1 MWDDL
6 TPLDLVAVGSF
17 FVIWI
22 TYNLFLD
29 GALLRPSSI
38 NAQMVHIRQVWMQ
51 RLLERDNRIV
61 DSTLIGHS
69 IHSATFFAS
78 TTIILLAGLV
88 GVLGAADR
96 VHAAF
101 GDISVLLSRSQALF
115 EVKLLLMIAIYAYA
129 FFKFTWSIRQ
139 FNYFCA
145 VVGSAPHAPSA
156 AGDAELSRR
165 MALILSNGAWQLNA
179 GVRAH
184 YFALASLGW
193 FVHPVVLIVTTV
205 LMVTVLVRRQMY
217 SPVAQSIA
225 RHVVCLGGGEGE
237 GSSPDADSPARDP
250 R

>member
-1 MWDDL
+1 VTPVWDDISW
-6 TPLDLVAVGSF
+6 LDLLAVGGF
-17 FVIWI
+17 FAIWLI
-22 TYNLFLD
+22 YNLFLD
-29 GALLRPSSI
+29 GPLLRRSSI
-38 NAQMVHIRQVWMQ
+38 NAQMVQIRQVWMQ
-51 RLLERDNRIV
+51 RLLERENRIV

-129 FFKFTWSIRQ
+129 FFKFTWAIRQ

-145 VVGSAPHAPSA
+145 VVGSAPNAPAA

-193 FVHPVVLIVTTV
+193 FVHPLALIATTV
-205 LMVTVLVRRQMY
+205 LMVSVLVRRQMF

-225 RHVVCLGGGEGE
+225 RHAVSLEGGGSGP
-237 GSSPDADSPARDP
+237 GAAP
-250 R
+250 RR

>member
-1 MWDDL
+1 MWVTPVWDDISW
-6 TPLDLVAVGSF
+6 LDLLAVGSF
-17 FVIWI
+17 FAIWLI
-22 TYNLFLD
+22 YNLFLD
-29 GALLRPSSI
+29 GPLLRRSSI
-38 NAQMVHIRQVWMQ
+38 NGQMVQIRQVWMQ
-51 RLLERDNRIV
+51 RLLERENRIV

-101 GDISVLLSRSQALF
+101 GDISVLLSRSQALL

-129 FFKFTWSIRQ
+129 FFKFTWAIRQ

-145 VVGSAPHAPSA
+145 VVGSAPHPSA
-156 AGDAELSRR
+156 AAGDTALARR

-193 FVHPVVLIVTTV
+193 FVHPLALIATTV
-205 LMVTVLVRRQMY
+205 LMVSVLVRRQMF

-225 RHVVCLGGGEGE
+225 RHVVCLEGGG
-237 GSSPDADSPARDP
+237 STPDDAP
-250 R
+250 RR